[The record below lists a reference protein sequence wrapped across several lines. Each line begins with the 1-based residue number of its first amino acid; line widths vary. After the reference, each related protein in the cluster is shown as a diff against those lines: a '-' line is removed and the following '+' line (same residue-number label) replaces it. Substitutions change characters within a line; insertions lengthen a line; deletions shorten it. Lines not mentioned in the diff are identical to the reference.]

1 MQWRVYSMRGVL
13 QEDAALSMGGAGDA
27 VSAEV
32 EQIYGA
38 LLHGPKK
45 QGPTEGM
52 RLPLRTPGG
61 TKALSEAIHALLEGH
76 IEYIH
81 QAHHHLLPVRPSPV
95 PILSSSRPAMPGSLS
110 KQPLTRQQSPY
121 TSRRCISRVYLVTH
135 PG

>member
-1 MQWRVYSMRGVL
+1 MRGVL
-13 QEDAALSMGGAGDA
+13 QDDAALSMGGAGDA

-45 QGPTEGM
+45 QAPTEGM

-81 QAHHHLLPVRPSPV
+81 QAHHHLLPVRLLLAPAPPQLAHRDAIAASCSSP
-95 PILSSSRPAMPGSLS
+95 
-110 KQPLTRQQSPY
+110 
-121 TSRRCISRVYLVTH
+121 
-135 PG
+135 